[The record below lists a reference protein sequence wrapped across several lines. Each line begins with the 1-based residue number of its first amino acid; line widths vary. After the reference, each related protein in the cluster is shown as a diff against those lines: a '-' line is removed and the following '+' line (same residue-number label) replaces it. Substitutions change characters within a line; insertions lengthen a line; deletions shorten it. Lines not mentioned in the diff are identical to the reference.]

1 MRGDIGVV
9 MLKCLFVGIAR
20 GGFRIVVIDSV
31 RLLRKVKT
39 EDKKCS
45 RSFLDIR
52 EKR

>member
-1 MRGDIGVV
+1 MPVRWNW
-9 MLKCLFVGIAR
+9 R

-31 RLLRKVKT
+31 RQLREVET

-45 RSFLDIR
+45 GSFLDIR